1 MRGGRLR
8 GVLSRAREIGDVVV
22 VVVVVAME
30 SGRKGDILPSFAI
43 PLLPVPTKD
52 AFLQVSWKRKEILS
66 SLARDVSK
74 IEFFSTSRV
83 WEKYFGNERWKLI
96 DVTEDD

>member
-1 MRGGRLR
+1 MQMRGGRLR

-22 VVVVVAME
+22 VVVVAVE

-83 WEKYFGNERWKLI
+83 
-96 DVTEDD
+96 

>member
-1 MRGGRLR
+1 MYANAGRQIARSALSSERNRRCSSSGG
-8 GVLSRAREIGDVVV
+8 
-22 VVVVVAME
+22 

-74 IEFFSTSRV
+74 IEFFSTSRE
-83 WEKYFGNERWKLI
+83 WEKYFGNERWKWT